1 MSRAIERRRRRQRPK
16 LIDGEV
22 DQAHVRE
29 TLMAQHE
36 RLRAMLAVLDAKA
49 LDLIRGG
56 TCAQTE
62 LAGALANA
70 ASALDD
76 HMRGEERILA
86 QALPHTASAVRGR
99 TLVRE
104 DHDRQ
109 REELRAMSRL
119 ALRCDDTITLAL
131 AVRAFV
137 SDVRLDMDAED
148 RRFLSEWLRA
158 DVPADAA
165 S

>member
-1 MSRAIERRRRRQRPK
+1 MSRAIERRRRWRRPK
-16 LIDGEV
+16 LIDDDV
-22 DQAHVRE
+22 DEARVRE

-36 RLRAMLAVLDAKA
+36 RLRAMLVVLDTRA
-49 LDLIRGG
+49 LDIIRGG

-76 HMRGEERILA
+76 HMRGEERLLA
-86 QALPHTASAVRGR
+86 EVLPHSAPAVRGR
-99 TLVRE
+99 AFMRE

-119 ALRCDDTITLAL
+119 ALRCDDTITFAL

-148 RRFLSEWLRA
+148 RRFLSEWLRD